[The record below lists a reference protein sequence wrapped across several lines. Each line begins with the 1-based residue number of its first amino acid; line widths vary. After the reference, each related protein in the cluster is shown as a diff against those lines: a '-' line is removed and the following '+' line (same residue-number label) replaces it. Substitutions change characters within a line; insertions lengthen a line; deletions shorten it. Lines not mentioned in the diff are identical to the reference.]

1 MYQRLENISQSSE
14 SITLILN
21 NGYEKRAIRGAQ
33 LAFKLGF
40 KPKHVIL
47 LKYQGEENKT
57 NYAKVVKIGKA
68 LVSEPSHYHEIE
80 TKDISFL
87 NDFFA
92 TLNQNTNRIVC
103 DITGLSRSL
112 ILRVL
117 SQVYKRKLKLSLI
130 YTEAKEYYPRK
141 KDFRSFLKLEDISE
155 AFDKLTEYEEA
166 EIMYSS
172 NCDIEEISE
181 LPGRIFPNHPVMLL
195 AFLTFKRSR
204 LSSILTQFETNTRIL
219 IKTIPVR
226 ADLKW
231 REKALEIINFDLI
244 DENRN
249 GIVSLPTLYW
259 EKTYEFLMKLYAEN
273 HIGYRFNVLLA
284 PLGGK
289 MQTVGAWYFA
299 IKNPDVKVITST
311 PRKHFPN
318 KYSIGYTDTHLISM
332 DSVYSEIVS
341 EAQSD

>member
-1 MYQRLENISQSSE
+1 M
-14 SITLILN
+14 
-21 NGYEKRAIRGAQ
+21 
-33 LAFKLGF
+33 
-40 KPKHVIL
+40 
-47 LKYQGEENKT
+47 
-57 NYAKVVKIGKA
+57 
-68 LVSEPSHYHEIE
+68 
-80 TKDISFL
+80 
-87 NDFFA
+87 
-92 TLNQNTNRIVC
+92 
-103 DITGLSRSL
+103 
-112 ILRVL
+112 
-117 SQVYKRKLKLSLI
+117 
-130 YTEAKEYYPRK
+130 
-141 KDFRSFLKLEDISE
+141 
-155 AFDKLTEYEEA
+155 TEYEEA